1 MKPFL
6 HVIAILTAILL
17 AAFPNELLG
26 QNNGLK
32 IKIDKQKES
41 SQPVALFHLDEV
53 TITPGVDPAY
63 RVIDSVAAHRD
74 NNNPDDLESYAYTIY
89 DKMIFTVD
97 SAKLAELKSEM
108 PTPSVMRFDS
118 ILQENDLMVMETV
131 SEMLFKAPDKKKQT
145 VKAAKASG
153 MKDPVFM
160 YLAESFQSVSFYDDY
175 VVMAGSNYLNPLT
188 PHNRKKYN
196 FYLQSATPEGNDTL
210 FSILFWPVEETL
222 IDGLQG
228 RLTVHTDGWA
238 VREVKASPVRQS
250 GVYTVEIR
258 QFYEKIESHW
268 FPKEYELSLTFP
280 SIGLAL
286 DTVTVPMVAIGRSY
300 LSDIQVNIPIDSKL
314 FSDIVREVDPKA
326 SFRDDAYWSL
336 YRTDSL
342 DDRTLATYRFFDSLT
357 NGVDVFD
364 RVLSLTSKVAREFV
378 IPMGPVNFDL
388 DKTLNYSLRRGLYC
402 GIGLE
407 TNERFLEKFRF
418 RGSFG
423 YWTKL
428 KGFDYELGATWIINP
443 LRQME
448 LDLHWQNASDVIGE
462 FGGMMEESDNLLTER
477 NYKYT
482 FFENVYI
489 RERSLS
495 LGFSTRFAQHF
506 KAFVTLRN
514 AKRDY
519 GEQFFLDP
527 TASPMEKSCLT
538 TAEVKVR
545 FAYKE
550 KFVSENNQI
559 RSLGTTY
566 PIVWLTYQHCFPK
579 VLGSEFEYDRVKF
592 QLDKNFYTNYWGVS
606 EVLLQAGFASEGCP
620 VMETFDI
627 LSSYLTLGLYSPG
640 CFNTMRFDE
649 FFCDRF
655 AAVFLSHN
663 FSGMLWHTNSP
674 WFQPELTLATNI
686 GWGDMRRADAFPD
699 KNFKTMEKGYF
710 ESGIIVDGLLKLP
723 LLKMG
728 IGAFYRYGPYAF
740 GDFKKDIALK
750 YSLVF
755 DF

>member
-6 HVIAILTAILL
+6 HVIALLTAILL
-17 AAFPNELLG
+17 AALPNELLG

-388 DKTLNYSLRRGLYC
+388 DKTLSYSMRRGLYC

-407 TNERFLEKFRF
+407 TNERFLERFRF

-423 YWTKL
+423 YWTRL

-527 TASPMEKSCLT
+527 TAPPMEKSCLT

-559 RSLGTTY
+559 QSLGTTY

-728 IGAFYRYGPYAF
+728 LGAFYRYGPYAF

>member
-6 HVIAILTAILL
+6 HVIALLTAILL
-17 AAFPNELLG
+17 AALPNELLG

-196 FYLQSATPEGNDTL
+196 FYLQSVTPVGNDTL

-388 DKTLNYSLRRGLYC
+388 DKTLSYSMRRGLYC

-407 TNERFLEKFRF
+407 TNERFLERFRF

-423 YWTKL
+423 YWTRL

-519 GEQFFLDP
+519 GEQFFLDS